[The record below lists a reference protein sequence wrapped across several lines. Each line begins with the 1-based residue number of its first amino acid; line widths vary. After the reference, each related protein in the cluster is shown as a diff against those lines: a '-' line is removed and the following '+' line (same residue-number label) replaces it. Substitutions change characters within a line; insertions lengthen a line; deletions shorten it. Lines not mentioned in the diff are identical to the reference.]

1 MKMRFLTILLA
12 GVAVVG
18 AAAQIIPARAANII
32 TFADSPGTCGGAVM
46 CSTNGTTGYLIT
58 GSGQPFNLS
67 TITSWFQID
76 ATAPGASSAN
86 QLPGTQTMA
95 EPDGGAGGFLVR
107 NDTGAAVTSFSL
119 TLNTTFNVNT
129 PSATCSGGVCT
140 VNFTAHGGNLNFNT
154 QLSGPNWKDC
164 TQGSTVGSTCEG
176 SAGGVAADFTD
187 NGSLGA
193 VTYTWSGQTIAAGA
207 LFDITFAS
215 WDNTTFSG
223 ASHSLIPEPASVA
236 LLGSGL
242 VAFGGIRRRGARG
255 RLDQILMTG
264 GKS

>member
-1 MKMRFLTILLA
+1 MH
-12 GVAVVG
+12 
-18 AAAQIIPARAANII
+18 
-32 TFADSPGTCGGAVM
+32 
-46 CSTNGTTGYLIT
+46 TNGTTGYLIN
-58 GSGQPFNLS
+58 GSGQAFNLS

-129 PSATCSGGVCT
+129 PSATCSGGICT

-164 TQGSTVGSTCEG
+164 TQGITVGSTCQG

-187 NGSLGA
+187 IGGLGA
-193 VTYTWSGQTIAAGA
+193 VTYSWSGQTIAAGA

-215 WDNTTFSG
+215 WDNTAFPGTG
-223 ASHSLIPEPASVA
+223 HSLIPEPTS
-236 LLGSGL
+236 LTLIGSGL
-242 VAFGGIRRRGARG
+242 VAFGIIRRRKAKN
-255 RLDQILMTG
+255 LH
-264 GKS
+264 